1 MDVSIGNRLYQYR
14 RKSGLSQE
22 ELAAKIGVSRQAVS
36 KWERAEAAPDTD
48 NLINLSKIYGVTLDE
63 LINTDP
69 ADSAARSSDSSDDEI
84 NTDDNSEKKNK
95 VHIGFDGIHVDD
107 GKDKVD
113 ISWHGGVHVNDG
125 DTEVHVDKGNV
136 HIVEN
141 GKVIKNKITKKL
153 MVSRLPITLITV
165 FIYLV
170 LGLFFDL
177 WHPGWIVFIMIPVL
191 MSFISAIQNKNA
203 LRFFYPVLVCA
214 VYLVL
219 GCVWG
224 LWHPWWIIFLTVPI
238 YYGIVNAFR

>member
-22 ELAAKIGVSRQAVS
+22 ELAAKLGVSRQAVS

-125 DTEVHVDKGNV
+125 DTEVHVDKENV

-141 GKVIKNKITKKL
+141 GKVNRARYIGGSCRQK
-153 MVSRLPITLITV
+153 
-165 FIYLV
+165 
-170 LGLFFDL
+170 
-177 WHPGWIVFIMIPVL
+177 
-191 MSFISAIQNKNA
+191 ACAQN
-203 LRFFYPVLVCA
+203 A
-214 VYLVL
+214 VYNN
-219 GCVWG
+219 GHG
-224 LWHPWWIIFLTVPI
+224 R
-238 YYGIVNAFR
+238 NATPGDKCD

>member
-22 ELAAKIGVSRQAVS
+22 ELAAKLGVSRQAVS
-36 KWERAEAAPDTD
+36 KWERAEAEPNTD

-84 NTDDNSEKKNK
+84 NTDDNSEKKN
-95 VHIGFDGIHVDD
+95 VV
-107 GKDKVD
+107 
-113 ISWHGGVHVNDG
+113 
-125 DTEVHVDKGNV
+125 
-136 HIVEN
+136 
-141 GKVIKNKITKKL
+141 KNEITKKL

-170 LGLFFDL
+170 LGFFFDL

-224 LWHPWWIIFLTVPI
+224 LWHPWWILFLTVPI

>member
-1 MDVSIGNRLYQYR
+1 M
-14 RKSGLSQE
+14 
-22 ELAAKIGVSRQAVS
+22 
-36 KWERAEAAPDTD
+36 
-48 NLINLSKIYGVTLDE
+48 TLDE

-69 ADSAARSSDSSDDEI
+69 ADSAARSSDSSDGEI

-153 MVSRLPITLITV
+153 FLPISVVSPCAYISKTV
-165 FIYLV
+165 
-170 LGLFFDL
+170 
-177 WHPGWIVFIMIPVL
+177 
-191 MSFISAIQNKNA
+191 
-203 LRFFYPVLVCA
+203 
-214 VYLVL
+214 
-219 GCVWG
+219 
-224 LWHPWWIIFLTVPI
+224 
-238 YYGIVNAFR
+238 

>member
-22 ELAAKIGVSRQAVS
+22 ELAAKLGVSRQAVS
-36 KWERAEAAPDTD
+36 KWERAEAEPDTD

-84 NTDDNSEKKNK
+84 NTDDNSEKKN
-95 VHIGFDGIHVDD
+95 VV
-107 GKDKVD
+107 
-113 ISWHGGVHVNDG
+113 
-125 DTEVHVDKGNV
+125 
-136 HIVEN
+136 
-141 GKVIKNKITKKL
+141 KNEITKKL

-170 LGLFFDL
+170 LGFFFDL

-224 LWHPWWIIFLTVPI
+224 LWHPWWILFLTVPI

>member
-22 ELAAKIGVSRQAVS
+22 ELAAKLGVSRQAVS

-113 ISWHGGVHVNDG
+113 ISWPAASMEM
-125 DTEVHVDKGNV
+125 TA
-136 HIVEN
+136 
-141 GKVIKNKITKKL
+141 TP
-153 MVSRLPITLITV
+153 R
-165 FIYLV
+165 F
-170 LGLFFDL
+170 
-177 WHPGWIVFIMIPVL
+177 
-191 MSFISAIQNKNA
+191 MSTRTMFISSKTAKWSKMKSQKN
-203 LRFFYPVLVCA
+203 
-214 VYLVL
+214 
-219 GCVWG
+219 
-224 LWHPWWIIFLTVPI
+224 LWFQGFRSRSSQCSYILCWDFSSIC
-238 YYGIVNAFR
+238 GIRDGSYS

>member
-22 ELAAKIGVSRQAVS
+22 ELAAKLGVSRQAVS

-84 NTDDNSEKKNK
+84 NTDDNSEKKN
-95 VHIGFDGIHVDD
+95 VV
-107 GKDKVD
+107 
-113 ISWHGGVHVNDG
+113 
-125 DTEVHVDKGNV
+125 
-136 HIVEN
+136 
-141 GKVIKNKITKKL
+141 KNEITKKL

-170 LGLFFDL
+170 LGFFFDL

-224 LWHPWWIIFLTVPI
+224 LWHPWWILFLTVPI

>member
-1 MDVSIGNRLYQYR
+1 MDVSIGNRQYQYR

-22 ELAAKIGVSRQAVS
+22 ELAAKLGVSRQAVS
-36 KWERAEAAPDTD
+36 KWERAEAEPDTD

-84 NTDDNSEKKNK
+84 NTDDNSEKKN
-95 VHIGFDGIHVDD
+95 VV
-107 GKDKVD
+107 
-113 ISWHGGVHVNDG
+113 
-125 DTEVHVDKGNV
+125 
-136 HIVEN
+136 
-141 GKVIKNKITKKL
+141 KNEITKKL

-170 LGLFFDL
+170 LGFFFDL

-224 LWHPWWIIFLTVPI
+224 LWHPWWILFLTVPI

>member
-1 MDVSIGNRLYQYR
+1 MSF
-14 RKSGLSQE
+14 
-22 ELAAKIGVSRQAVS
+22 
-36 KWERAEAAPDTD
+36 
-48 NLINLSKIYGVTLDE
+48 
-63 LINTDP
+63 NTDP

-84 NTDDNSEKKNK
+84 NTDDNSEKKN
-95 VHIGFDGIHVDD
+95 VV
-107 GKDKVD
+107 
-113 ISWHGGVHVNDG
+113 
-125 DTEVHVDKGNV
+125 
-136 HIVEN
+136 
-141 GKVIKNKITKKL
+141 KNEITKKL

-170 LGLFFDL
+170 LGFFFDL

-224 LWHPWWIIFLTVPI
+224 LWHPWWILFLTVPI

>member
-22 ELAAKIGVSRQAVS
+22 ELAAKLGVSRQAVS

-84 NTDDNSEKKNK
+84 NTDDNSENKN
-95 VHIGFDGIHVDD
+95 VV
-107 GKDKVD
+107 
-113 ISWHGGVHVNDG
+113 
-125 DTEVHVDKGNV
+125 
-136 HIVEN
+136 
-141 GKVIKNKITKKL
+141 KNEITKKL

-170 LGLFFDL
+170 LGFFFDL

-224 LWHPWWIIFLTVPI
+224 LWHPWWILFLTVPI

>member
-1 MDVSIGNRLYQYR
+1 MSLSIPTLQT
-14 RKSGLSQE
+14 
-22 ELAAKIGVSRQAVS
+22 
-36 KWERAEAAPDTD
+36 APP
-48 NLINLSKIYGVTLDE
+48 G
-63 LINTDP
+63 
-69 ADSAARSSDSSDDEI
+69 DSSDGEI

-107 GKDKVD
+107 SKDKVD